1 MGHHQNRSPEIL
13 QVIFQ
18 PPDHGTVQ
26 MVSGLIQKQHIKI
39 LCQHLSQS
47 HFSLLAAGE
56 LLNRRTVIHNSQ
68 LT

>member
-26 MVSGLIQKQHIKI
+26 MVGGLIQKQHIKI
-39 LCQHLSQS
+39 LCQHLGQS
-47 HFSLLAAGE
+47 HFTLLAAGE